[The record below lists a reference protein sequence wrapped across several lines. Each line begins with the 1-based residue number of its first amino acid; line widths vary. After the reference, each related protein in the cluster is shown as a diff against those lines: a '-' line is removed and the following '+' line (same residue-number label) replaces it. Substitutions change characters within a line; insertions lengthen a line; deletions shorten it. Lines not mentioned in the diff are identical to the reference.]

1 MRQNNTFLTKIASI
15 FNWKPDSQE
24 YLELTNIQNALN
36 LQHIYF
42 NPQLV
47 EDAYNLFINTYH
59 SLEIVVNN
67 LQSNLPILENN
78 ETKWNIIQQYETLV
92 EEIVFPPFTLQVL
105 IPSWLQAYNELL
117 TAFLALSQK
126 VHIIYNRRKHIRSL
140 N

>member
-15 FNWKPDSQE
+15 FNWQPDSQE

-117 TAFLALSQK
+117 ATFLALSQK